1 MKITQEKLPASQIGL
16 EIEIPAE
23 TSKNTY
29 EKVVKEIAKTTNI
42 PGFRKGKV
50 PRPILLQRLGSQR
63 IKGAVLEELIQ
74 ESIQKAIEKESI
86 DVLGNYQLVSD
97 FEDLINQYQPG
108 ESLTFQASVDV
119 PPEVTLGQYQ
129 GLQVQA
135 EEVLYN
141 AEDVDK
147 LIDERR
153 QKLATLIPV
162 ENRSAQMGDVAVIDF
177 TGRKPTENEEEEG
190 EIIPGTEAKEYQIEL
205 AEGKF
210 IPGFLEGVAGMN
222 INDTKK
228 LTLTF
233 PEDYAQEDLAGET
246 VIFTVTLQD
255 LKEKELP
262 ELDDDF
268 AQEVSEFETM
278 AQLRESLEKQY
289 HEKAAN
295 DTKQNIHGAIVTE
308 LLKHTTI
315 DLPHTMLEEEVQN
328 LLLQTANQLQ
338 SYGMDVNQFF
348 TRDVVSKMRET
359 AKPEASKNL
368 HTTLIIEKIAEQE
381 SLTVSDEEVMAKTI
395 EIRATLK
402 DRDVDEVKLQK
413 YVKHD
418 LLAEKTLDWLQEKT
432 QVELVP
438 FGSLTKE
445 EESTEEESTDEENSE
460 EESNVD
466 S

>member
-23 TSKNTY
+23 ISKNTY

-42 PGFRKGKV
+42 PGFRKGKI

-74 ESIQKAIEKESI
+74 ESIQKAVEQESI
-86 DVLGNYQLVSD
+86 NVLGNYQLISD
-97 FEDLINQYQPG
+97 FEELVNNYQLD
-108 ESLTFQASVDV
+108 ESFTFKASVDV
-119 PPEVTLGQYQ
+119 PPEVTLGQYL

-141 AEDVDK
+141 PEDVDK

-153 QKLATLIPV
+153 QKLATLIPL

-177 TGRKPTENEEEEG
+177 AGRKPTENEEEG

-222 INDTKK
+222 IGETKK

-246 VIFTVTLQD
+246 VVFTVTLQD

-268 AQEVSEFETM
+268 AKEVSEFETM

-295 DTKQNIHGAIVTE
+295 DTKQSIHAAIVTE

-328 LLLQTANQLQ
+328 ILMQTANQLQ

-348 TRDVVSKMRET
+348 TRDVVTKMRET

-381 SLTVSDEEVMAKTI
+381 SITVSDEEVTAKTI
-395 EIRATLK
+395 EIKSTLK
-402 DRDVDEVKLQK
+402 ERDVDEVKLQK

-445 EESTEEESTDEENSE
+445 EESTDEEISE
-460 EESNVD
+460 EESNAD

>member
-23 TSKNTY
+23 ISKNTY

-42 PGFRKGKV
+42 SGFRKGKV

-74 ESIQKAIEKESI
+74 ESIQKAVEQESI
-86 DVLGNYQLVSD
+86 DVLGNYQLISD
-97 FEDLINQYQPG
+97 FEELVNTYQPDG
-108 ESLTFQASVDV
+108 NLTFKASVDV
-119 PPEVTLGQYQ
+119 PPEVTLGQYE

-141 AEDVDK
+141 VEDVDK

-177 TGRKPTENEEEEG
+177 AGRKPTNNDEQEG
-190 EIIPGTEAKEYQIEL
+190 DIIPGTDAKEYQIEL

-222 INDTKK
+222 IGETKK

-246 VIFTVTLQD
+246 VIFTVTVQD

-268 AQEVSEFETM
+268 AKEVSEFETM
-278 AQLRESLEKQY
+278 TELRESLEKQY

-295 DTKQNIHGAIVTE
+295 DTTQNIHGAIITE
-308 LLKHTTI
+308 LLKHTNI

-328 LLLQTANQLQ
+328 LLMQTANQLQ
-338 SYGMDVNQFF
+338 SYGMDINQFF

-395 EIRATLK
+395 EIKATLK

-445 EESTEEESTDEENSE
+445 EESDNEENSE
-460 EESNVD
+460 EDSNPD

>member
-23 TSKNTY
+23 ISKNTY

-42 PGFRKGKV
+42 PGFRKGKI

-74 ESIQKAIEKESI
+74 ESIQKAVETESI
-86 DVLGNYQLVSD
+86 NVLGNYQLISD
-97 FEDLINQYQPG
+97 FEELVNTYQPD
-108 ESLTFQASVDV
+108 EIFTFKASVDV

-153 QKLATLIPV
+153 QKLATFIPV

-177 TGRKPTENEEEEG
+177 IGRKPTENEAEEG
-190 EIIPGTEAKEYQIEL
+190 EVISGTEATEYEIEL

-222 INDTKK
+222 ISETKK

-233 PEDYAQEDLAGET
+233 PEDYPQEDLAGEI

-268 AQEVSEFETM
+268 AKEVSEFETM

-295 DTKQNIHGAIVTE
+295 DTKQSIHAAIVTE
-308 LLKHTTI
+308 LLKHTAI
-315 DLPHTMLEEEVQN
+315 DLPYTILEEEVQN
-328 LLLQTANQLQ
+328 ILMQTANQLQ

-348 TRDVVSKMRET
+348 TKDVVSKMRET

-381 SLTVSDEEVMAKTI
+381 SITVSDEDVIAKTI
-395 EIRATLK
+395 EIKATLK

-445 EESTEEESTDEENSE
+445 EESTDEEISE
-460 EESNVD
+460 EESNAD

>member
-42 PGFRKGKV
+42 PGFRKGKI

-74 ESIQKAIEKESI
+74 ESIQKAVETESI
-86 DVLGNYQLVSD
+86 DVLGNYQLISD
-97 FEDLINQYQPG
+97 FEELVNSYQPD
-108 ESLTFQASVDV
+108 EIFTFKASVDV

-153 QKLATLIPV
+153 QKLATFIPV

-177 TGRKPTENEEEEG
+177 IGRKPTENEAEEG
-190 EIIPGTEAKEYQIEL
+190 EVISGTEATEYEIEL
-205 AEGKF
+205 AEDKF

-222 INDTKK
+222 ISETKK

-233 PEDYAQEDLAGET
+233 PQDYAQEDLAGET
-246 VIFTVTLQD
+246 VVFTVTLQD

-268 AQEVSEFETM
+268 AKEVSEFQTM
-278 AQLRESLEKQY
+278 AELRESLEKQY

-295 DTKQNIHGAIVTE
+295 DTKQSIHGAIVTE

-315 DLPHTMLEEEVQN
+315 ELPYTILEEEVQN
-328 LLLQTANQLQ
+328 ILMQTANQLQ

-348 TRDVVSKMRET
+348 TKDVVSKMRET

-368 HTTLIIEKIAEQE
+368 HTTLIIEKIAEIE
-381 SLTVSDEEVMAKTI
+381 SITVSDDDVTAKTI
-395 EIRATLK
+395 EIKATLK

-445 EESTEEESTDEENSE
+445 EESTDEEISE
-460 EESNVD
+460 EESNAD

>member
-29 EKVVKEIAKTTNI
+29 EKVLKEIAKTTNI
-42 PGFRKGKV
+42 AGFRKGKV

-74 ESIQKAIEKESI
+74 ESIQKAVETESI
-86 DVLGNYQLVSD
+86 DVLGNYQLISD
-97 FEDLINQYQPG
+97 FEELVNTYQPD
-108 ESLTFQASVDV
+108 EIFTFKASVDV

-135 EEVLYN
+135 EEILYN
-141 AEDVDK
+141 EEDVDK

-177 TGRKPTENEEEEG
+177 AGRKPTENEEEEG
-190 EIIPGTEAKEYQIEL
+190 EIIPGTEAKEYEIEL

-210 IPGFLEGVAGMN
+210 IPGFLENVAGMN
-222 INDTKK
+222 IGETKK

-233 PEDYAQEDLAGET
+233 PEDYQQEDLAGET
-246 VIFTVTLQD
+246 VVFTVTLQD

-268 AQEVSEFETM
+268 AKEVSEFETM

-295 DTKQNIHGAIVTE
+295 DTKQSIHGAIVTE

-315 DLPHTMLEEEVQN
+315 ELPHTILEEEVQN
-328 LLLQTANQLQ
+328 ILMQTANQLQ

-348 TRDVVSKMRET
+348 TKDVVSKMRET

-368 HTTLIIEKIAEQE
+368 HTTLIIEKIAEIE
-381 SLTVSDEEVMAKTI
+381 SITVSDEDVTAKTI
-395 EIRATLK
+395 EIKATLK

-445 EESTEEESTDEENSE
+445 EESIDEEISE
-460 EESNVD
+460 EESNAD

>member
-29 EKVVKEIAKTTNI
+29 EKVIKEIAKTTNI

-50 PRPILLQRLGSQR
+50 PRPILLQRIGSER
-63 IKGAVLEELIQ
+63 IKAAVLEELIQ
-74 ESIQKAIEKESI
+74 DSLEEAIKQESI
-86 DVLGNYQLVSD
+86 DTLGNYKLRSD
-97 FEDLINQYQPG
+97 FEELINTYKPG
-108 ESLTFQASVDV
+108 EVFTFQAAVDV

-129 GLQVQA
+129 GLQVKA
-135 EEVLYN
+135 EEVIYN
-141 AEDVDK
+141 EEDVNK

-153 QKLATLIPV
+153 ERLVTLIPV
-162 ENRSAQMGDVAVIDF
+162 ENRPAQMGDLVVIDF
-177 TGRKPTENEEEEG
+177 EGRKPTETGEEG
-190 EIIPGTEAKEYQIEL
+190 EIIPGTEAKEYQVEL
-205 AEGKF
+205 SEGKF
-210 IPGFLEGVAGMN
+210 ITGFVEGVVGMN
-222 INDTKK
+222 VDETKK
-228 LTLTF
+228 LNLTF
-233 PEDYAQEDLAGET
+233 PDEYHEKDLAGQG
-246 VIFTVTLQD
+246 VIFTITLKD

-289 HEKAAN
+289 QEKAVN
-295 DTKQNIHGAIVTE
+295 DTKQNIHGAIVAE
-308 LLKHTTI
+308 LLNHTSI
-315 DLPHTMLEEEVQN
+315 ELPESMLEEEIQTI
-328 LLLQTANQLQ
+328 LLQTANQLQ

-348 TRDVVSKMRET
+348 TKETVTKMRET

-368 HTTLIIEKIAEQE
+368 HTNLIIEKIAQQE
-381 SLTVSDEEVMAKTI
+381 SITISDEELTAKIT
-395 EIRATLK
+395 EIRETLK

-438 FGSLTKE
+438 LGSLTPEEEEEDSTEENE
-445 EESTEEESTDEENSE
+445 EES
-460 EESNVD
+460 
-466 S
+466 

>member
-1 MKITQEKLPASQIGL
+1 
-16 EIEIPAE
+16 
-23 TSKNTY
+23 
-29 EKVVKEIAKTTNI
+29 
-42 PGFRKGKV
+42 
-50 PRPILLQRLGSQR
+50 
-63 IKGAVLEELIQ
+63 
-74 ESIQKAIEKESI
+74 
-86 DVLGNYQLVSD
+86 
-97 FEDLINQYQPG
+97 
-108 ESLTFQASVDV
+108 
-119 PPEVTLGQYQ
+119 
-129 GLQVQA
+129 LQVQA
-135 EEVLYN
+135 EEVVYN

-147 LIDERR
+147 LINERR

-162 ENRSAQMGDVAVIDF
+162 ENRAAQMGDVAVIDF
-177 TGRKPTENEEEEG
+177 AGRKPTENEGEEG
-190 EIIPGTEAKEYQIEL
+190 EVIPGTEATEYQVEL
-205 AEGKF
+205 EEGKF
-210 IPGFLEGVAGMN
+210 IPGFIEGVVGMN
-222 INDTKK
+222 VNDTKK

-233 PEDYAQEDLAGET
+233 PQDYAQADLAGKT

-262 ELDDDF
+262 ELDDEF

-278 AQLRESLEKQY
+278 EALRESLEKQY
-289 HEKAAN
+289 QEKASN
-295 DTKQNIHGAIVTE
+295 DTKQNIHSAIINE

-315 DLPHTMLEEEVQN
+315 DLPHTMLEEEFQN
-328 LLLQTANQLQ
+328 ILLQTANQLQ

-348 TRDVVSKMRET
+348 TRDVVTKMRET

-381 SLTVSDEEVMAKTI
+381 SITVTDEEVNAKTI
-395 EIRATLK
+395 EIKATLK
-402 DRDVDEVKLQK
+402 ERDVDEVKLRK

-445 EESTEEESTDEENSE
+445 EKSTDEEISE
-460 EESNVD
+460 EESNTD